1 MSTGL
6 DVESAPRQ
14 WFTLPDGTRLAYL
27 DVGRGRPIVLLHGW
41 SSSMNWFREQVPA
54 LSDRFRILALDFRG
68 HGDSD
73 KTPSGHT
80 MEQYARDV
88 HDFVE
93 GVVAGDSVLVG
104 WSMGS
109 LVLWNYIQQFGRGQ
123 ARAMVFVGQSASDLR
138 TPAYEDGI
146 ITPEEFH
153 QMMLRLQTDR
163 PALLAEWMRAMRMEA
178 TDEEVAWMVRDYER
192 CPAHIATIAF
202 YTQTM
207 VNSLPAFPMIDF
219 PTRVFFGTDPKMY
232 NISQGEYLGRAI
244 PGTRLVV
251 FDRSG
256 HVPMLEEPSKFNSEL
271 ATFANEVFAE
281 PVP

>member
-1 MSTGL
+1 MSSEL
-6 DVESAPRQ
+6 DAESAPRR

-27 DVGRGRPIVLLHGW
+27 DVGTGRPIVLLHGW
-41 SSSMNWFREQVPA
+41 SSSLNWFREQIPA

-68 HGDSD
+68 HGDSE
-73 KTPSGHT
+73 KTASGHT

-88 HDFVE
+88 RDFVA
-93 GVVAGDSVLVG
+93 GVGATDGVMVG

-109 LVLWNYIQQFGRGQ
+109 LVLWNYVLQFGRDQ

-146 ITPEEFH
+146 VTPEEFH

-163 PALLAEWMRAMRMEA
+163 PALLVEWMRAMRMEA
-178 TDEEVAWMVRDYER
+178 TDEQVAWMVREYER
-192 CPAHIATIAF
+192 CPAHIATVAF

-207 VNSLPAFPMIDF
+207 VNSLPAFPLIDF

-232 NISQGEYLGRAI
+232 HISQGEYLARVI

-256 HVPMLEEPSKFNSEL
+256 HVPMLEEPEKFNQEL
-271 ATFANEVFAE
+271 SAFAEEVFRE
-281 PVP
+281 

>member
-1 MSTGL
+1 MTRL
-6 DVESAPRQ
+6 DVETAPRR

-27 DVGRGRPIVLLHGW
+27 DVGSGRPIVFLHGW
-41 SSSMNWFREQVPA
+41 SSSLNWFREQLPV
-54 LSDRFRILALDFRG
+54 LSDRYRILALDFRG

-73 KTPSGHT
+73 KTESGHT

-88 HDFVE
+88 HDFVA
-93 GVVAGDSVLVG
+93 GVGATDSVLVG

-109 LVLWNYIQQFGRGQ
+109 LVLWNSVLQFGRDQ

-146 ITPEEFH
+146 VTPEEFH

-178 TDEEVAWMVRDYER
+178 TDEQVAWMVRDYER
-192 CPAHIATIAF
+192 CPAHIATVAF

-207 VNSLPAFPMIDF
+207 VNSLPAFPLINF

-232 NISQGEYLGRAI
+232 HISQGEYLARVI

-256 HVPMLEEPSKFNSEL
+256 HVPMLEEPQKFNAEL
-271 ATFANEVFAE
+271 AMFADEAFKS
-281 PVP
+281 